1 VSSCQSTTVVDQDV
15 KKGIPGILHS
25 RPAKLRMLSA
35 KGGVYDTGR
44 PLSDASWKRGQKFDV
59 RPANIKKLKIC
70 HTCVTGVFNPLQSLA
85 GQ

>member
-1 VSSCQSTTVVDQDV
+1 MQCIKVEELLSCRRVGRSTTVVDQDV

-35 KGGVYDTGR
+35 KGGVYDTGTGR

-59 RPANIKKLKIC
+59 RPAN
-70 HTCVTGVFNPLQSLA
+70 N
-85 GQ
+85 